1 MKVEKQE
8 QGTLSSTPKISSI
21 HSTDETNI
29 TNMNHLSK
37 NECSKILYQPLTPPS
52 PKTTSTAYASK
63 LLQQLQIQ
71 RSNSKTEKHITSS
84 DHFYMGNNPLNQLAE
99 ISLAAAAAAHATSS
113 SRGRYEYVN
122 VSNSITKQNIIANL
136 MFPSLLQHIQ
146 QQKQQEQYDKEQLHK
161 RSASVH
167 SVPTP
172 INTPSPPPAH
182 LSPPNEYQLQNTDP
196 VPKNSALMRILSKPT
211 LNQRPPLAHNQ
222 LPIAHLTN
230 EFSGSNTKTSKS
242 SDHANNYGAI
252 NRLQFI
258 DTKPMPIQLP
268 PPQSAPEDLS
278 ISKIARKLNFIDS
291 SNENEVLDFTSR
303 ERNLPQPQQLL
314 INSVLQT
321 ALPLTSID
329 RISVE
334 SRSSSGSSSGH
345 HECQDCGKVYS
356 TSSNLARHRQTHR

>member
-1 MKVEKQE
+1 
-8 QGTLSSTPKISSI
+8 
-21 HSTDETNI
+21 
-29 TNMNHLSK
+29 
-37 NECSKILYQPLTPPS
+37 
-52 PKTTSTAYASK
+52 
-63 LLQQLQIQ
+63 
-71 RSNSKTEKHITSS
+71 
-84 DHFYMGNNPLNQLAE
+84 
-99 ISLAAAAAAHATSS
+99 
-113 SRGRYEYVN
+113 
-122 VSNSITKQNIIANL
+122 
-136 MFPSLLQHIQ
+136 
-146 QQKQQEQYDKEQLHK
+146 
-161 RSASVH
+161 
-167 SVPTP
+167 
-172 INTPSPPPAH
+172 
-182 LSPPNEYQLQNTDP
+182 
-196 VPKNSALMRILSKPT
+196 MRILSKPT
-211 LNQRPPLAHNQ
+211 LNQQPPLAHNQ

-242 SDHANNYGAI
+242 SDHANNYGVS
-252 NRLQFI
+252 NRSQFI

-278 ISKIARKLNFIDS
+278 ICKIARKLNFMDS

-334 SRSSSGSSSGH
+334 SRSSSSSSSGH